1 MKSLWKKFIDWLM
14 PKKRNEKKL
23 SIVEY
28 SPKPKNPKEPPRL
41 TDDDRLEQ
49 HINLDLSHS
58 VERGETTLLNLAEKN
73 SRTEGSTLDQAA
85 RLLNS
90 VHRSGKNTITTTRL
104 HTLDEGIISLKQDK
118 MQKLIDQKKNHKP
131 FYKDDNKKDW
141 E

>member
-1 MKSLWKKFIDWLM
+1 MKSLLKKFIDWLM
-14 PKKRNEKKL
+14 PKTRNEGKYT
-23 SIVEY
+23 ID
-28 SPKPKNPKEPPRL
+28 N
-41 TDDDRLEQ
+41 DRLEK
-49 HINLDLSHS
+49 HMNLDLSHD
-58 VERGETTLLNLAEKN
+58 VEGGETTLLDLAEKN

-104 HTLDEGIISLKQDK
+104 HTLDEGEGIISLKQDK